1 MTCRHVVTVDVSSP
15 VAMETRQ
22 VLVLD
27 HPRVTRNSSP
37 RLDLFYPEQDLST
50 LVLRIATDVLLYIY
64 SEIFFLK
71 LYIYCGIYV

>member
-1 MTCRHVVTVDVSSP
+1 VDVSSP

-50 LVLRIATDVLLYIY
+50 LVLRIATDVIFYFLEFVLLWLECFVI
-64 SEIFFLK
+64 
-71 LYIYCGIYV
+71 